1 MKKLIFTIALFTS
14 ITFAASSQD
23 TTMVEQYCRIVIT
36 GRPFTTKVVIDIDF
50 GEERRS
56 SGYTWLKD
64 EMTGKVKKFNSI
76 VDALNYM
83 GAQGWTLVNAFPIGD
98 SPIYHYYFKK
108 LFKKSDAN

>member
-1 MKKLIFTIALFTS
+1 MKKLIFTTVFFTS
-14 ITFAASSQD
+14 IALATAAQD

-36 GRPFTTKVVIDIDF
+36 GRSFTTKVVIDVDF

-56 SGYTWLKD
+56 SGFNWLKD

-83 GAQGWTLVNAFPIGD
+83 GSQGWSLVNAFPVGE
-98 SPIYHYYFKK
+98 SHIYHYYFKK
-108 LFKKSDAN
+108 FFRKTDAN

>member
-14 ITFAASSQD
+14 IAFATAAQD
-23 TTMVEQYCRIVIT
+23 TTMVEQYCRMVIT
-36 GRPFTTKVVIDIDF
+36 GRGSKVVIDIDF

-56 SGYTWLKD
+56 FGYTWLRD

-83 GAQGWTLVNAFPIGD
+83 GSQGWLLVNAFPIGE
-98 SPIYHYYFKK
+98 SHIYHYYFKK
-108 LFKKSDAN
+108 PFKKTDTN